1 KKLYKKSEEKA
12 EDSNE
17 YRKLADTVACINS
30 VPGAR
35 RTVAG
40 RLISK
45 ELISKSTPSK
55 KKGGGYAPEAGDKDW
70 AKELYIKAEEKA
82 ETSDDFIWLAISI
95 IEKFDDK
102 EWAKKVCMKAE
113 EKAEDSNDYESL
125 AERVREDLG
134 DEKWAKLLDQ
144 KAEELSEENDDDD
157 DYDED
162 DD

>member
-1 KKLYKKSEEKA
+1 
-12 EDSNE
+12 
-17 YRKLADTVACINS
+17 
-30 VPGAR
+30 
-35 RTVAG
+35 
-40 RLISK
+40 
-45 ELISKSTPSK
+45 
-55 KKGGGYAPEAGDKDW
+55 
-70 AKELYIKAEEKA
+70 
-82 ETSDDFIWLAISI
+82 
-95 IEKFDDK
+95 
-102 EWAKKVCMKAE
+102 MKAE